1 LKGQINGWNPKLD
14 DFLYNK
20 GMFILIDHT
29 IALAAQYEVRLIIS
43 INNQDFGSEYANWVG
58 NFTDLTRHQQ
68 CGRKDS

>member
-1 LKGQINGWNPKLD
+1 
-14 DFLYNK
+14 
-20 GMFILIDHT
+20 MFILIDHT